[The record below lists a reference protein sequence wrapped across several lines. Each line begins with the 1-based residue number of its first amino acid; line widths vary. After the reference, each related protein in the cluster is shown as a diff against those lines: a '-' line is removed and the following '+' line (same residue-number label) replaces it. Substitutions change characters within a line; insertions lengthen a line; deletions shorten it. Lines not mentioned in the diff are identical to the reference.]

1 MKLLMIDNYDSFT
14 YNLVQY
20 FSELG
25 VDVETIRNDIFS
37 VDQILS
43 RVLSHNTDRIV
54 VSPGPGKPNT
64 AGISVELIRRI
75 ASLKNP
81 IPLLGVCLGHQSIGV
96 AFGANVVRA
105 KSIMHGKV
113 SAVIHE
119 KKGLFSG
126 LPSPYN
132 VTRYHSLALDKNN
145 LPPCF
150 EITAWTDD
158 QEIMA
163 INHKTL
169 PFFGVQYHPEAILTE
184 YGFELLKNFLEYK

>member
-1 MKLLMIDNYDSFT
+1 MILVIDNYDSFT
-14 YNLVQY
+14 YNLVHY
-20 FSELG
+20 IGECNFEVL
-25 VDVETIRNDIFS
+25 VKRNDELTINEIHS
-37 VDQILS
+37 L
-43 RVLSHNTDRIV
+43 NPEKIV
-54 VSPGPGKPNT
+54 ISPGPCTPKE
-64 AGISVELIRRI
+64 AGISIEIVQE
-75 ASLKNP
+75 SQV
-81 IPLLGVCLGHQSIGV
+81 PLLGVCLGHQSIGV

-113 SAVIHE
+113 SAVIHG

-132 VTRYHSLALDKNN
+132 VTRYHSLALEKKN

-150 EITAWTDD
+150 DITAWTDD

-184 YGFELLKNFLEYK
+184 YGFDLLKNFLDYK